1 MFQEKHNK
9 RVNSSSFES
18 LLHQTATMAEV
29 IIKKRMCEDLKS
41 KNEEVNTLLYNLSW
55 KQVELVFKRKMLKH
69 PMSPKSGK
77 NEPDWDYERL
87 TRIAA
92 VLPLRN
98 VSKIA
103 ELLRRFNETVI
114 WEFTL
119 EAFKAASP
127 DLFEELYKY
136 RQSPISK

>member
-1 MFQEKHNK
+1 MFQEKQNK
-9 RVNSSSFES
+9 RVNPSSFES
-18 LLHQTATMAEV
+18 LLQQTATMAEV

-127 DLFEELYKY
+127 DLFEELYEY
-136 RQSPISK
+136 R